1 MFPEDTGTVVKEV
14 KVEFLCYKFGG
25 FEEFLKWS
33 GKTTI
38 EMRYIFYGPVF
49 AASVTKSWFKI
60 SEDDKAS
67 QIYKERRLN
76 NRSNLKI
83 VTFVCESV

>member
-1 MFPEDTGTVVKEV
+1 MFSEDTGTVVKEV
-14 KVEFLCYKFGG
+14 KVEFLCYKFSG

-33 GKTTI
+33 DKTTI
-38 EMRYIFYGPVF
+38 EMKYIFYGQVF
-49 AASVTKSWFKI
+49 AASITKSWFKI